1 MIENK
6 DVLKIGI
13 MSFCVIALSILFY
26 FILKNADGIYV
37 TIKMICKIL
46 TPIIYGAIMAFLI
59 DPVYNKCYIGI
70 MRKLKNKKVKIKTAD
85 KIAKTVSI
93 FVSLFIVILIIFT
106 IVMLIVPQL
115 VIGIKDLIESLPYN
129 INRLNDML
137 YDYAE
142 QNKFVSDFIN
152 ENLISFNQDTNLWLK
167 KNILPNINDYWS
179 SFSSGIYGILKHLI
193 SFIIGIIVMMYLLS
207 IKFTLKAHTKK
218 ICYSIL
224 PIRYANMLIEEARF
238 VKVIFSKFI
247 VGKIIDSIIIGVI
260 NYIFMLII
268 GMPYAIVIS
277 AIIGFTNVIPFFGPF
292 LGAIPSIIILLTVSP
307 ISAVQF
313 AVWILV
319 LQQVDGNIIG
329 PKILGQTTGINSFW
343 ILFSII
349 LFGGLFGIVG
359 MIIGVPTFAVI
370 YRLVSRFAKNLLMK
384 RGLSDETKS
393 YLYLKIID
401 TGTKEYIEN
410 NRDIL

>member
-26 FILKNADGIYV
+26 FILKNAGGIYV
-37 TIKMICKIL
+37 TIKMVCKIL

-70 MRKLKNKKVKIKTAD
+70 MRKLKNKKVKIETAD

-115 VIGIKDLIESLPYN
+115 VIGMKDLIESLPYN

-167 KNILPNINDYWS
+167 KNILPNINNYWS

-224 PIRYANMLIEEARF
+224 PIRFANMFIEEARF

-268 GMPYAIVIS
+268 GMPYALVIS